1 MAWVYILMHVNIIW
15 ELRKRTST
23 VLHSL
28 RKVRVQ
34 LINNNNF
41 IQIGDCVFCGMAM
54 PAWRILYWLN
64 SLFHNWPIEKCLDNV
79 ENLLNLSQTSYQL
92 AIAYSAGWP
101 MLCLPFA
108 SPISASISSSGPFL
122 VLKCTKQ
129 IQLLTFDNQPILT
142 LKSARVFIQL
152 SWTNLAQHR
161 CSSTANTNLIRWK
174 SLLIQD
180 KKCPDIWV
188 HSSNLISFFTME
200 FLWRPEKVF

>member
-1 MAWVYILMHVNIIW
+1 
-15 ELRKRTST
+15 
-23 VLHSL
+23 
-28 RKVRVQ
+28 
-34 LINNNNF
+34 
-41 IQIGDCVFCGMAM
+41 MAM

-64 SLFHNWPIEKCLDNV
+64 SLFHNWPIKKCLDNV

-108 SPISASISSSGPFL
+108 SPILASVSSSGPCL

-152 SWTNLAQHR
+152 SLTNSAQHR
-161 CSSTANTNLIRWK
+161 CSSTANSNLIRWK
-174 SLLIQD
+174 RLLIIILIQHM
-180 KKCPDIWV
+180 KCPDIWLFILFDFIPY
-188 HSSNLISFFTME
+188 NG
-200 FLWRPEKVF
+200 VFVTSKESVLNTSLSTRLTL